1 MPGDMDDQHE
11 TFRRPGILTPICVAC
26 GEIHRPTGPGMHS
39 TCQGCGSSFKERPP
53 CSYASMEGF
62 LDVPSTQDGRE
73 AGHPQRTLET
83 RTLERWI
90 GFCFWSAVTLL
101 ALLAMIRA

>member
-1 MPGDMDDQHE
+1 
-11 TFRRPGILTPICVAC
+11 
-26 GEIHRPTGPGMHS
+26 
-39 TCQGCGSSFKERPP
+39 
-53 CSYASMEGF
+53 MEGF
-62 LDVPSTQDGRE
+62 LDVPSTQDGRA

-90 GFCFWSAVTLL
+90 GFCFWSAVILL